1 MTNPS
6 SIVDGSYPPGFR
18 GTTPF
23 FVANALLSD
32 RGALRARLE
41 ADGYLFFKS
50 VIPTDALRTVHQDF
64 RCILETLE
72 VVHAECGDDPMKAA
86 CKPFREGE
94 QAYFDVHDQLYTV
107 ESFHRLVQHPAL
119 MQVVREVLGDTAFP
133 HPLAILRLIFPENLP
148 VTTPPHQDFPNNQ
161 GSKNLTAAWIPLT
174 DCPARLGPLAVL
186 SGSHKFGV
194 MPLQHH
200 LGAGNRA
207 AKLDPCMDQLEW
219 HGGDFELGDILLFSA
234 LTVHSATHNL
244 DPTAMRIS
252 VDFRYQ
258 VEGEPL
264 TEQCLEPHFGRLSWD
279 KIYKGWQRNDL
290 NYYWRD
296 KRFDVVPW
304 DPALQQISEKDAA
317 AGMKAALKYA
327 VDRGDLKFDISSLK

>member
-1 MTNPS
+1 
-6 SIVDGSYPPGFR
+6 
-18 GTTPF
+18 
-23 FVANALLSD
+23 
-32 RGALRARLE
+32 
-41 ADGYLFFKS
+41 
-50 VIPTDALRTVHQDF
+50 
-64 RCILETLE
+64 
-72 VVHAECGDDPMKAA
+72 
-86 CKPFREGE
+86 
-94 QAYFDVHDQLYTV
+94 
-107 ESFHRLVQHPAL
+107 

-133 HPLAILRLIFPENLP
+133 HPLAILRLIFPGNLP

-174 DCPARLGPLAVL
+174 DCPCSAGPA
-186 SGSHKFGV
+186 GSTEWLTQVWGYA
-194 MPLQHH
+194 LQHH

-264 TEQCLEPHFGRLSWD
+264 TEQCFGAPFWPVKL
-279 KIYKGWQRNDL
+279 G
-290 NYYWRD
+290 
-296 KRFDVVPW
+296 
-304 DPALQQISEKDAA
+304 
-317 AGMKAALKYA
+317 
-327 VDRGDLKFDISSLK
+327 